1 HHGST
6 KSYQYTRDNYNQL
19 VYADFVPPAHEIQAS
34 YDEGDVRTVGLH
46 DGSSIRFRKVPGD
59 YDPTDRD
66 AVYGYIRE
74 RQRAGEVATGLL
86 YVEGVGEVGE
96 EADFHGIQGTVEEP
110 LVDYPFAE
118 LCPGA
123 ERLERLQER
132 FR

>member
-1 HHGST
+1 M
-6 KSYQYTRDNYNQL
+6 
-19 VYADFVPPAHEIQAS
+19 YADFVPPEHEIQAS
-34 YDEGDVRTVGLH
+34 YEAGDVRTVRLH

-86 YVEGVGEVGE
+86 YVEGEGE
-96 EADFHGIQGTVEEP
+96 ESDFHGIQGTVEEP
-110 LVDYPFAE
+110 LVDYPFEE

-123 ERLERLQER
+123 EELERLQER